1 MTASVLKTD
10 VARGPGGR
18 ILLVDSITQVDAD
31 DAGAIV
37 IAASHGGTS
46 SGVFA
51 LEVPLKLVIFNDAG
65 VGKDNAGI
73 AALDMLEARQVA
85 AATIAHTSARIGD
98 ARDMWDGGVISH
110 VNASARRLG
119 LAPGLALRNALLDQ
133 VARG

>member
-1 MTASVLKTD
+1 MLKTE
-10 VARGPGGR
+10 VVRGNGGR
-18 ILLVDSITQVDAD
+18 ILLMDSITQVEAD

-37 IAASHGGTS
+37 VAASHGGTS

-51 LEVPLKLVIFNDAG
+51 LDVALKLVIFNDAG

-98 ARDMWDGGVISH
+98 ARDMWDDGVISH
-110 VNASARRLG
+110 VNARARRLG
-119 LAPGLALRNALLDQ
+119 LAPAMSLRHALLDL

>member
-1 MTASVLKTD
+1 MLKTE
-10 VARGPGGR
+10 VERGIGGR
-18 ILLVDSITQVDAD
+18 ILLVDSITQVDAG

-37 IAASHGGTS
+37 VAASHGGTS

-73 AALDMLEARQVA
+73 AALDMLEARHVA

-98 ARDMWDGGVISH
+98 ARDMWDTGVISH
-110 VNASARRLG
+110 VNAGARTLG
-119 LAPGLALRNALLDQ
+119 LAPGTPLRNALIDL
-133 VARG
+133 VTRG